1 MATLSPFIK
10 TVPSSSSTS
19 MITNHSGT
27 ITKTSPSGCLS
38 LLSSDIEEDLGILDL
53 NAREFN
59 YICRQEYWLL
69 NDDEYNPETNF
80 SYDIVL
86 EWIDGYTPMKSDED
100 YKKFFHVTNNDNNHH
115 RFQHNLSING
125 HNSHRNHLTPING
138 YNRFDYLTKSSAISR
153 TATITKRK
161 IENIN
166 NNNDNQ
172 LNTPTD
178 SSSMNTTVRYGTIT
192 KGMIARPFLTNNNHT
207 REINRTFD
215 IFESKVEFNESP
227 TISSSDD
234 NEQISTLNIN
244 TPSNNHNPINTNT
257 ITRTKS
263 SQCDLSNL
271 STSETDHGSDSNQ
284 VNNLMT
290 TSDDVVE
297 EFGLSSDSGLT
308 DNNDLKRPSL
318 KSQTLDA
325 SDRNYPTISR
335 NTSSTLFLRREA
347 SQGQINNNRINNI
360 NNRTISRTPQPMKQV
375 YLVSSNDDLLSSDC
389 STLSLRSSTMS
400 GGRSEPNLL
409 DAQKRTTNGSAQLSI
424 HNKNQQQQPKP
435 RLSQIQVIQ
444 APKFQSRLMGPT
456 GIAVPATNGNRI
468 SRIALPSTN
477 GVSSQP
483 SLVNIRSSGI
493 PGNKT
498 TSIRST
504 NSFGSMGS
512 IRDQQLRQN
521 HPSQQQSN
529 QFQMPRAVSQIE
541 MNNDDDGQQQDFNGN
556 NVQQQRFGMGL
567 DRKSTFRVTNRT
579 SSSPSSSSTLM
590 AMTTMLDGQ
599 QYLNQ
604 KPVMNNQQTND
615 HFYISN
621 WNGNHH
627 TSNGSR
633 KQQEVDDVIAIQSMP
648 YLSSNNNNNHRSS
661 SPSSLSRNKKLPHS
675 KQSSIVATKSAI
687 AYRSLMPNE
696 CSNHNDDN
704 ITSICSDHTNNNN
717 ISNAAAKSI
726 VLSSRIPGLMNNRL
740 SIPVYGN
747 NKGQLQRP
755 NLINNYEQ
763 MPNQIKD
770 SRMLNNCMESAPH
783 VMVMPVVNI
792 DKSTNL
798 CRQQQQQQ
806 QQQHQQQQKQLN
818 RTIITATAHHQP
830 SRGFKI
836 NSCDGYE
843 DNSWQDDCY

>member
-1 MATLSPFIK
+1 
-10 TVPSSSSTS
+10 
-19 MITNHSGT
+19 
-27 ITKTSPSGCLS
+27 
-38 LLSSDIEEDLGILDL
+38 
-53 NAREFN
+53 
-59 YICRQEYWLL
+59 
-69 NDDEYNPETNF
+69 
-80 SYDIVL
+80 
-86 EWIDGYTPMKSDED
+86 
-100 YKKFFHVTNNDNNHH
+100 
-115 RFQHNLSING
+115 
-125 HNSHRNHLTPING
+125 
-138 YNRFDYLTKSSAISR
+138 
-153 TATITKRK
+153 
-161 IENIN
+161 
-166 NNNDNQ
+166 
-172 LNTPTD
+172 
-178 SSSMNTTVRYGTIT
+178 MNTTVRYGTIT
-192 KGMIARPFLTNNNHT
+192 KGMIARPFLTNNIHT

-257 ITRTKS
+257 ITRTNRRVLNVS
-263 SQCDLSNL
+263 LDVVGRNHSNMQQRLECDLSNL

-284 VNNLMT
+284 ANNLMT

-318 KSQTLDA
+318 NRTFDRNNDDDDDSQIVNNYSQTLDA

-529 QFQMPRAVSQIE
+529 QFQMPRAVSQ
-541 MNNDDDGQQQDFNGN
+541 
-556 NVQQQRFGMGL
+556 VC
-567 DRKSTFRVTNRT
+567 ST
-579 SSSPSSSSTLM
+579 
-590 AMTTMLDGQ
+590 
-599 QYLNQ
+599 
-604 KPVMNNQQTND
+604 
-615 HFYISN
+615 
-621 WNGNHH
+621 
-627 TSNGSR
+627 
-633 KQQEVDDVIAIQSMP
+633 
-648 YLSSNNNNNHRSS
+648 
-661 SPSSLSRNKKLPHS
+661 
-675 KQSSIVATKSAI
+675 
-687 AYRSLMPNE
+687 
-696 CSNHNDDN
+696 
-704 ITSICSDHTNNNN
+704 
-717 ISNAAAKSI
+717 
-726 VLSSRIPGLMNNRL
+726 
-740 SIPVYGN
+740 
-747 NKGQLQRP
+747 
-755 NLINNYEQ
+755 
-763 MPNQIKD
+763 
-770 SRMLNNCMESAPH
+770 
-783 VMVMPVVNI
+783 
-792 DKSTNL
+792 
-798 CRQQQQQQ
+798 
-806 QQQHQQQQKQLN
+806 
-818 RTIITATAHHQP
+818 
-830 SRGFKI
+830 
-836 NSCDGYE
+836 
-843 DNSWQDDCY
+843 

>member
-192 KGMIARPFLTNNNHT
+192 KGMIARPFLTNNIHT

-257 ITRTKS
+257 ITRTNRRVLNVS
-263 SQCDLSNL
+263 LDVVGRNHSNIQQRLECDLSNL

-318 KSQTLDA
+318 NRTFDRNNDDDDDSQIVNNYSQTLDA

-529 QFQMPRAVSQIE
+529 QFQMPRAVSQIKHPSLWK
-541 MNNDDDGQQQDFNGN
+541 QQG
-556 NVQQQRFGMGL
+556 
-567 DRKSTFRVTNRT
+567 TI
-579 SSSPSSSSTLM
+579 
-590 AMTTMLDGQ
+590 TTA
-599 QYLNQ
+599 
-604 KPVMNNQQTND
+604 KFNQQLRTN
-615 HFYISN
+615 
-621 WNGNHH
+621 
-627 TSNGSR
+627 
-633 KQQEVDDVIAIQSMP
+633 
-648 YLSSNNNNNHRSS
+648 
-661 SPSSLSRNKKLPHS
+661 
-675 KQSSIVATKSAI
+675 
-687 AYRSLMPNE
+687 
-696 CSNHNDDN
+696 
-704 ITSICSDHTNNNN
+704 
-717 ISNAAAKSI
+717 AKSNKRQPNAQQLHGI
-726 VLSSRIPGLMNNRL
+726 GGTR
-740 SIPVYGN
+740 YGN
-747 NKGQLQRP
+747 ASGEHR
-755 NLINNYEQ
+755 
-763 MPNQIKD
+763 
-770 SRMLNNCMESAPH
+770 
-783 VMVMPVVNI
+783 
-792 DKSTNL
+792 
-798 CRQQQQQQ
+798 
-806 QQQHQQQQKQLN
+806 
-818 RTIITATAHHQP
+818 
-830 SRGFKI
+830 
-836 NSCDGYE
+836 
-843 DNSWQDDCY
+843 